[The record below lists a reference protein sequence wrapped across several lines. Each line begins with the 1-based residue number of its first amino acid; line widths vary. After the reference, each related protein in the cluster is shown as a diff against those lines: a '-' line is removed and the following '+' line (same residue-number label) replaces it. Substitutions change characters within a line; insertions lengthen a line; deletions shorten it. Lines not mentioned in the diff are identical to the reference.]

1 MIGDDNMIDINQL
14 ENNSTLTV
22 DSLNDLSTGIK
33 TLYEVITELRSKNVR
48 LIVTDCE
55 LDSDNEDFEL
65 FMKHLQILS
74 EFSSNTLSQRFT
86 NANTEKRQNGTYV
99 SRERTEFSDDFVELY
114 QVYLQKGISKTD
126 MAKKLDISRPTLDKH
141 IRLYNKQIAN
151 EKQE

>member
-1 MIGDDNMIDINQL
+1 MIDLDKLQDN
-14 ENNSTLTV
+14 TLTV
-22 DSLNDLSTGIK
+22 DSLNILATGIK
-33 TLYEVITELRSKNVR
+33 TLYDVITELRSKNVR
-48 LIVTDCE
+48 LIVTDCN

-99 SRERTEFSDDFVELY
+99 SRERTEFSDEFVELY

-126 MAKKLDISRPTLDKH
+126 MAKRLNISRPTLDKW
-141 IRLYNKQIAN
+141 IRLYLKQIAN
-151 EKQE
+151 KQD

>member
-1 MIGDDNMIDINQL
+1 MT
-14 ENNSTLTV
+14 ETKTV
-22 DSLNDLSTGIK
+22 ATLNDLATGIK
-33 TLYEVITELRSKNVR
+33 TLYDVITDLRTKNVR
-48 LIVTDCE
+48 LIVTDCD

-86 NANTEKRQNGTYV
+86 NANTEKRQNGTYK

-126 MAKKLDISRPTLDKH
+126 MAKRLGISRPTLDKH
-141 IRLYNKQIAN
+141 IRLYLKKIANKQD
-151 EKQE
+151 

>member
-1 MIGDDNMIDINQL
+1 MT
-14 ENNSTLTV
+14 ETKTVATL
-22 DSLNDLSTGIK
+22 SELATGIK
-33 TLYEVITELRSKNVR
+33 TLYDVITELRSKNVR
-48 LIVTDCE
+48 LIVTDCD
-55 LDSDNEDFEL
+55 LDSNNEDFEL

-126 MAKKLDISRPTLDKH
+126 MAKRLNISRPTLDKW
-141 IRLYNKQIAN
+141 IRLYLKQIAN
-151 EKQE
+151 KQD

>member
-1 MIGDDNMIDINQL
+1 MIDLDKLQDN
-14 ENNSTLTV
+14 TLTV
-22 DSLNDLSTGIK
+22 DSLNILATGIK
-33 TLYEVITELRSKNVR
+33 TLYDVITDLRTKNVR
-48 LIVTDCE
+48 LIVTDCN

-99 SRERTEFSDDFVELY
+99 SRERTEFSDEFVELY

-126 MAKKLDISRPTLDKH
+126 MAKRLNISRPTLDKW
-141 IRLYNKQIAN
+141 IRLYLKQIAN
-151 EKQE
+151 KQD

>member
-1 MIGDDNMIDINQL
+1 
-14 ENNSTLTV
+14 
-22 DSLNDLSTGIK
+22 
-33 TLYEVITELRSKNVR
+33 
-48 LIVTDCE
+48 
-55 LDSDNEDFEL
+55 
-65 FMKHLQILS
+65 MKHLQILS

-99 SRERTEFSDDFVELY
+99 SRERTTFSDEFVELY
-114 QVYLQKGISKTD
+114 KIYLQKGISKTD